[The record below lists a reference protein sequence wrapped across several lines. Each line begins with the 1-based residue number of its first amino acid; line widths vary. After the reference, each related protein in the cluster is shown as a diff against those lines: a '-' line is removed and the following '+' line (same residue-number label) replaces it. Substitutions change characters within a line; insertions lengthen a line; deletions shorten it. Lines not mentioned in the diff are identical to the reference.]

1 MTGQEALNALDA
13 AIVAQKQQRQA
24 KTDRVCDEALRVA
37 RDALA
42 LWSQEL
48 KAEQK
53 MINEL
58 LDVLSEC
65 AEYLDN
71 YADYED
77 DGYGSMEPNRAAR
90 LLYDVQQAINKAE
103 GMSKKDGAIEL
114 EGTITESLPNAMFR
128 VELDNGHKVLAHISG
143 KMRMH
148 YIRILPDDRVVVEL
162 SPYDL
167 TRGRIVY
174 RYK

>member
-1 MTGQEALNALDA
+1 MTGKEALTVLDA

-24 KTDRVCDEALRVA
+24 QADRVCDEAMQVA

-48 KAEQK
+48 KAEQE

-65 AEYLDN
+65 AEYFDN
-71 YADYED
+71 YADYES
-77 DGYGSMEPNRAAR
+77 DGYGGMEPNRAAR

-103 GMSKKDGAIEL
+103 GMSK
-114 EGTITESLPNAMFR
+114 
-128 VELDNGHKVLAHISG
+128 
-143 KMRMH
+143 
-148 YIRILPDDRVVVEL
+148 
-162 SPYDL
+162 
-167 TRGRIVY
+167 
-174 RYK
+174 